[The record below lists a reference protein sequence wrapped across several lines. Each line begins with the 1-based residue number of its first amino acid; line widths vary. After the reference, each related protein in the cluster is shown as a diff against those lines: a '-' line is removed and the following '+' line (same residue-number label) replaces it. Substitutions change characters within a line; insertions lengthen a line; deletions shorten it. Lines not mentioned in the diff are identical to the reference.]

1 MKYIKINS
9 ENIVDWESF
18 HNVFSKT
25 FSFPNYYGRNMDA
38 WIDCMDEFATELTL
52 IDLGDCRELKSKK
65 PEIINAINECSA
77 FINFRR
83 IEANEKPVLI
93 ISMFS

>member
-1 MKYIKINS
+1 MKHIKINS
-9 ENIVDWESF
+9 ADIFDWESF

-25 FSFPNYYGRNMDA
+25 FGFPDYYGRNMNA
-38 WIDCMDEFATELTL
+38 WIDCMDEFTTELTL
-52 IDLGDCRELKSKK
+52 IDLGDCRELKEKK

-77 FINFRR
+77 FVNFRR
-83 IEANEKPVLI
+83 IEASEKPVLI